1 MTTYNAGFP
10 QAPWRAC
17 GGRNSAAMVYTES
30 EPTGSEIW
38 DVTKKIVDNMKRE
51 DLPDDVTDVT
61 GAGAR
66 KEEL

>member
-1 MTTYNAGFP
+1 
-10 QAPWRAC
+10 
-17 GGRNSAAMVYTES
+17 MVYTES

>member
-1 MTTYNAGFP
+1 
-10 QAPWRAC
+10 
-17 GGRNSAAMVYTES
+17 MVYTES

-66 KEEL
+66 KEELQGFKSRTDVPVLEMAF